1 MRLSGDTHRALKVAP
16 WLISAAAAWLT
27 FAPCGTALAAHD
39 WRDDGS
45 SALNGTLSFENTINP
60 AERNKEGELPASWT
74 KNGGDA
80 KGQVEL
86 TGVRGISENI
96 YGALVE
102 SGKGNAY
109 ESSVSITGRS
119 SVGGTAVGA
128 SVESGKG
135 NAYESTVSI
144 TGSSVRGAAVGA
156 LLYSG
161 IGDVHN
167 NRVNVVDES
176 RVEGSVYGA
185 FMNNKSTG
193 HAYINSIIIK
203 NSSVEGG
210 YVFCAVI
217 NGSTGN
223 AYNNEVTVDHATV
236 TNGQQKMGT
245 VTGAVLEKSTG
256 NAHDNTVSI
265 KNNSTVDDASGAFL
279 TRSTGAAYSNKVT
292 IDNSTVDDIIG
303 ASMEMSTGDA
313 HDNELTVADKS
324 RMEGMAIGA
333 FIHKNSTGDAYTNSI
348 TIQNSSV
355 EGDYVSCATIQDSTG
370 NAYTNTVTIKE
381 KSSATG
387 NVFGADLNWSTG
399 DAYAN
404 TVTINGKSSVEGA
417 VYGAVFDTSTG
428 DAYTNTVVIK
438 ENSSVTGQVF
448 GAALRLSTGNA
459 YNNTVTIDH
468 AAESD
473 EQLLMGSVTGAVLAG
488 STGDAHNNTVKLYSS
503 PVKGAVTGGA
513 VITVYPDGNKDTVI
527 RSTGDAYANTVAL
540 DKSVVGGMVVGGLV
554 NHSTGNAYKN
564 AVRISGDSA
573 VNDIVYG
580 GYLFGSLGRADRN
593 DAIVSGGKLAGGVY
607 GGLVEYTAQG
617 AASTETPDVTA
628 DHNTVTL
635 SGVGVKTNADTSL
648 HVGVE
653 NEGIFGGCVRPGEIY
668 PGISASADANAVSLS
683 RVSADGVRV
692 YGGLIASGSAKDSSG
707 SAQSPVRL
715 SASGNNVF
723 LEQSSAGDVYGG
735 IVKVS
740 PASTTGSAQPEATV
754 TAGENTVIL
763 AGESSVSGS
772 VYGGSVSRINAS
784 TGASEGAQAVTGRVS
799 GNTVRIERDS
809 SVTGS
814 VYGGYTE
821 NGTAEGN
828 FVYIDGTVR
837 GGAEG
842 GHTLSGDAS
851 GNIIVMEGGSV
862 SERLYGGYTED
873 GSASSN
879 SITVTAGRVQAAVVG
894 GYDDGTAVN
903 NTVTLY
909 GTASFAGSDLYG
921 GRSGGTSSDV
931 FTGNTLNLHGQI
943 QADSLQNFQN
953 LNFSD
958 VAEGTPSADLAKSA
972 VIGDG
977 KGSFTSVSIQS
988 LRNQPGNVPEE
999 YVLVHTPTASSSFSG
1014 TNLYVN
1020 GASVVTIGSDGSY
1033 VPYAGA
1039 VSNDGTMDNET
1050 GTAGMTSSQSGL
1062 SKGFLTFDVDY
1073 FIKNGQDLIARTKNV
1088 QADHRTKAFNVD
1100 RLPGLAL
1107 VDQGGDMVAG
1117 AGMESAAE
1125 SAMCLPGEEPCGTRA
1140 FMTVT
1145 GGYSTYKTGT
1155 HFNMTSGNAM
1165 VGLARY
1171 CKLRSV
1177 GFLAGV
1183 FFEAGLSRFNAE
1195 HEHAGYDSFDSDGNA
1210 GYYGVG
1216 ALGKL
1221 YLNETAMQG
1230 LYAEGSFRIG
1240 MLNYNWDTDGWR
1252 VNGSEADYS
1261 SESPYMAAHG
1271 GIGWM
1276 KSVTD
1281 NVDLDIYAK
1290 YLWSHVSEDDGS
1302 ISGSRVNFDAM
1313 DSNRLRGGARLS
1325 FKGSDVFSWY
1335 LGAAYERQFNGRS
1348 TSDIY
1353 GHDTPSAS
1361 LTGDTAM
1368 VEAGL
1373 RLRPSEGEPLFFTL
1387 GATGYGGVREGVSGL
1402 FQVHYEF

>member
-1 MRLSGDTHRALKVAP
+1 M
-16 WLISAAAAWLT
+16 
-27 FAPCGTALAAHD
+27 F
-39 WRDDGS
+39 
-45 SALNGTLSFENTINP
+45 
-60 AERNKEGELPASWT
+60 
-74 KNGGDA
+74 
-80 KGQVEL
+80 
-86 TGVRGISENI
+86 
-96 YGALVE
+96 
-102 SGKGNAY
+102 
-109 ESSVSITGRS
+109 
-119 SVGGTAVGA
+119 
-128 SVESGKG
+128 
-135 NAYESTVSI
+135 
-144 TGSSVRGAAVGA
+144 
-156 LLYSG
+156 
-161 IGDVHN
+161 
-167 NRVNVVDES
+167 
-176 RVEGSVYGA
+176 
-185 FMNNKSTG
+185 
-193 HAYINSIIIK
+193 
-203 NSSVEGG
+203 
-210 YVFCAVI
+210 
-217 NGSTGN
+217 
-223 AYNNEVTVDHATV
+223 
-236 TNGQQKMGT
+236 
-245 VTGAVLEKSTG
+245 
-256 NAHDNTVSI
+256 
-265 KNNSTVDDASGAFL
+265 
-279 TRSTGAAYSNKVT
+279 
-292 IDNSTVDDIIG
+292 
-303 ASMEMSTGDA
+303 
-313 HDNELTVADKS
+313 
-324 RMEGMAIGA
+324 
-333 FIHKNSTGDAYTNSI
+333 
-348 TIQNSSV
+348 
-355 EGDYVSCATIQDSTG
+355 
-370 NAYTNTVTIKE
+370 
-381 KSSATG
+381 
-387 NVFGADLNWSTG
+387 
-399 DAYAN
+399 
-404 TVTINGKSSVEGA
+404 
-417 VYGAVFDTSTG
+417 
-428 DAYTNTVVIK
+428 
-438 ENSSVTGQVF
+438 
-448 GAALRLSTGNA
+448 
-459 YNNTVTIDH
+459 
-468 AAESD
+468 
-473 EQLLMGSVTGAVLAG
+473 
-488 STGDAHNNTVKLYSS
+488 
-503 PVKGAVTGGA
+503 
-513 VITVYPDGNKDTVI
+513 
-527 RSTGDAYANTVAL
+527 
-540 DKSVVGGMVVGGLV
+540 
-554 NHSTGNAYKN
+554 
-564 AVRISGDSA
+564 
-573 VNDIVYG
+573 
-580 GYLFGSLGRADRN
+580 
-593 DAIVSGGKLAGGVY
+593 
-607 GGLVEYTAQG
+607 GGLVEYSAWG
-617 AASTETPDVTA
+617 PVNLVSVAEPDPAELSPEPLDVSA
-628 DHNTVTL
+628 DNNTVAF
-635 SGVGVKTNADTSL
+635 SGVGVEISTDTLSGA
-648 HVGVE
+648 GVKSD
-653 NEGIFGGCVRPGEIY
+653 GIFGGCVRISEIY
-668 PGISASADANAVSLS
+668 PGIN
-683 RVSADGVRV
+683 VSADTNTVALSHVSASGARV
-692 YGGLIASGSAKDSSG
+692 YGGLIESGFAYPYPVSTSGSSDSALS
-707 SAQSPVRL
+707 SVSL
-715 SASGNNVF
+715 SASGNSVF

-735 IVKVS
+735 TIRTGGQTYAYPRFQRSAAAPEFAIIPPPTVFTAHADGNTVGIADSSAVSGDVHGGLIEYGMPIEPETPVLMMSFLVPDPVQPEAAPVVFHGSADSNTVSIAGTAGTLTVDGNVYGGIVRVS
-740 PASTTGSAQPEATV
+740 PASVDALAQSEFSV
-754 TAGENTVIL
+754 TAEKNTVIL
-763 AGESSVSGS
+763 AGGSTVSGS
-772 VYGGSVSRINAS
+772 VYGGSVFGSSA
-784 TGASEGAQAVTGRVS
+784 GAEVSEESFQAVRDSVSGDTGSLAGSSSVTASVS
-799 GNTVRIERDS
+799 GNTVRIEGGS
-809 SVTGS
+809 TVTGS

-821 NGTAEGN
+821 TGRAEGN

-862 SERLYGGYTED
+862 SERLYGGYTGD

-972 VIGDG
+972 VLGDG

-1276 KSVTD
+1276 KPVTD

>member
-1 MRLSGDTHRALKVAP
+1 MSNEEKRRYKSFFTSEGSLGAFRSRAQISAERALAHQCGCRM
-16 WLISAAAAWLT
+16 AH
-27 FAPCGTALAAHD
+27 FFPCGTAFAAHD

-45 SALNGTLSFENTINP
+45 SALNGTLSFESTIPDTEKN
-60 AERNKEGELPASWT
+60 EYGMTPASWT
-74 KNGGDA
+74 QNDGDA
-80 KGQVEL
+80 KGRVAL
-86 TGVRGISENI
+86 TGVIPDTPGGIF
-96 YGALVE
+96 GALVE

-109 ESSVSITGRS
+109 ESSVSLTGGS
-119 SVGGTAVGA
+119 FL
-128 SVESGKG
+128 SGFIAG
-135 NAYESTVSI
+135 
-144 TGSSVRGAAVGA
+144 GAAVSWG
-156 LLYSG
+156 
-161 IGDVHN
+161 
-167 NRVNVVDES
+167 
-176 RVEGSVYGA
+176 
-185 FMNNKSTG
+185 
-193 HAYINSIIIK
+193 
-203 NSSVEGG
+203 
-210 YVFCAVI
+210 
-217 NGSTGN
+217 
-223 AYNNEVTVDHATV
+223 
-236 TNGQQKMGT
+236 
-245 VTGAVLEKSTG
+245 
-256 NAHDNTVSI
+256 
-265 KNNSTVDDASGAFL
+265 
-279 TRSTGAAYSNKVT
+279 
-292 IDNSTVDDIIG
+292 
-303 ASMEMSTGDA
+303 
-313 HDNELTVADKS
+313 
-324 RMEGMAIGA
+324 
-333 FIHKNSTGDAYTNSI
+333 
-348 TIQNSSV
+348 
-355 EGDYVSCATIQDSTG
+355 
-370 NAYTNTVTIKE
+370 
-381 KSSATG
+381 
-387 NVFGADLNWSTG
+387 TG

-404 TVTINGKSSVEGA
+404 AVTIEDSSVEGLIA
-417 VYGAVFDTSTG
+417 GGVVYDS
-428 DAYTNTVVIK
+428 
-438 ENSSVTGQVF
+438 
-448 GAALRLSTGNA
+448 LGNA
-459 YNNTVTIDH
+459 Y
-468 AAESD
+468 
-473 EQLLMGSVTGAVLAG
+473 
-488 STGDAHNNTVKLYSS
+488 
-503 PVKGAVTGGA
+503 
-513 VITVYPDGNKDTVI
+513 
-527 RSTGDAYANTVAL
+527 
-540 DKSVVGGMVVGGLV
+540 
-554 NHSTGNAYKN
+554 GNA
-564 AVRISGDSA
+564 VSISGDSTISST
-573 VNDIVYG
+573 NG
-580 GYLFGSLGRADRN
+580 F
-593 DAIVSGGKLAGGVY
+593 GGVY
-607 GGLVEYTAQG
+607 GGYVYGSLGKADRNAVTMSGGVMGVPVFGGLVEYSAWG
-617 AASTETPDVTA
+617 PVNLVSVAEPDPAELSPEPLDVSA
-628 DHNTVTL
+628 DNNTVAF
-635 SGVGVKTNADTSL
+635 SGVGVEISTDTLS
-648 HVGVE
+648 GTGE
-653 NEGIFGGCVRPGEIY
+653 KRDGIFGGCVRISEIY
-668 PGISASADANAVSLS
+668 PGIS
-683 RVSADGVRV
+683 VSADTNTVALSHVSASGARV
-692 YGGLIASGSAKDSSG
+692 YGGLIESGFAYPYPVSTSGSSDSALS
-707 SAQSPVRL
+707 SVSL
-715 SASGNNVF
+715 SASGNSVF

-735 IVKVS
+735 TIRTGGQTYAYPRFQRSAAAPEFAIIPSPTVFTAHADGNTVGIADSSAVSGDVHGGLIEYGMPIEPETPVLMMSFLVPDPVQPEAAPVVFHGSADSNTVSIAGTAGTLTVDGNVYGGIVRVS
-740 PASTTGSAQPEATV
+740 PASVDALAQSEFSV
-754 TAGENTVIL
+754 TAEKNTVIL
-763 AGESSVSGS
+763 AGGSTVS
-772 VYGGSVSRINAS
+772 
-784 TGASEGAQAVTGRVS
+784 
-799 GNTVRIERDS
+799 
-809 SVTGS
+809 GS

-821 NGTAEGN
+821 TGRAEGN
-828 FVYIDGTVR
+828 FVYIDGTVS

-879 SITVTAGRVQAAVVG
+879 SITVTAGRVRAAVVG

-1020 GASVVTIGSDGSY
+1020 GASVVTIDSDGSY

>member
-1 MRLSGDTHRALKVAP
+1 MKKKSVTKVSLRQRGAWGLSGAARRSLRSAP
-16 WLISAAAAWLT
+16 WLISAAAAWFT
-27 FAPCGTALAAHD
+27 FFPCGTALAAHD

-45 SALNGTLSFENTINP
+45 SALNGTLSFESTIP
-60 AERNKEGELPASWT
+60 DTEKENGLTVASWT
-74 KNGGDA
+74 QNGGDA
-80 KGQVEL
+80 KGRVVL
-86 TGVRGISENI
+86 TGVIPDTPGGIF
-96 YGALVE
+96 GALVW

-109 ESSVSITGRS
+109 ESSVSLTGGSSLSGTITG
-119 SVGGTAVGA
+119 GAVM
-128 SVESGKG
+128 
-135 NAYESTVSI
+135 
-144 TGSSVRGAAVGA
+144 
-156 LLYSG
+156 
-161 IGDVHN
+161 H
-167 NRVNVVDES
+167 
-176 RVEGSVYGA
+176 
-185 FMNNKSTG
+185 
-193 HAYINSIIIK
+193 
-203 NSSVEGG
+203 
-210 YVFCAVI
+210 
-217 NGSTGN
+217 GSTGN
-223 AYNNEVTVDHATV
+223 
-236 TNGQQKMGT
+236 
-245 VTGAVLEKSTG
+245 
-256 NAHDNTVSI
+256 
-265 KNNSTVDDASGAFL
+265 
-279 TRSTGAAYSNKVT
+279 
-292 IDNSTVDDIIG
+292 
-303 ASMEMSTGDA
+303 
-313 HDNELTVADKS
+313 
-324 RMEGMAIGA
+324 
-333 FIHKNSTGDAYTNSI
+333 
-348 TIQNSSV
+348 
-355 EGDYVSCATIQDSTG
+355 
-370 NAYTNTVTIKE
+370 
-381 KSSATG
+381 
-387 NVFGADLNWSTG
+387 
-399 DAYAN
+399 AYAN
-404 TVTINGKSSVEGA
+404 TVTIEDSSVKGWVA
-417 VYGAVFDTSTG
+417 GGVVYDS
-428 DAYTNTVVIK
+428 
-438 ENSSVTGQVF
+438 
-448 GAALRLSTGNA
+448 LGNA
-459 YNNTVTIDH
+459 YD
-468 AAESD
+468 
-473 EQLLMGSVTGAVLAG
+473 
-488 STGDAHNNTVKLYSS
+488 
-503 PVKGAVTGGA
+503 
-513 VITVYPDGNKDTVI
+513 
-527 RSTGDAYANTVAL
+527 
-540 DKSVVGGMVVGGLV
+540 
-554 NHSTGNAYKN
+554 N
-564 AVRISGDSA
+564 AVSISGASM
-573 VNDIVYG
+573 ISIFPGGFGGVYG
-580 GYLFGSLGRADRN
+580 GHVRGTLGKADRN
-593 DAIVSGGKLAGGVY
+593 AVTMSGGIMGVPVY
-607 GGLVEYTAQG
+607 GGLVEYSAWG
-617 AASTETPDVTA
+617 PVNLVSVAESDPAELSPEPLDVTA
-628 DHNTVTL
+628 DNNTVAL
-635 SGVGVKTNADTSL
+635 SGVGVEISTDTLS
-648 HVGVE
+648 GAGE
-653 NEGIFGGCVRPGEIY
+653 KRDGIFGGCVRISEIY
-668 PGISASADANAVSLS
+668 PGIN
-683 RVSADGVRV
+683 VSADTNATALSHVSASGARV
-692 YGGLIASGSAKDSSG
+692 YGGLIESGFAYLYPVRSSG
-707 SAQSPVRL
+707 SSDSVLSSVSL
-715 SASGNNVF
+715 SASGNSVF
-723 LEQSSAGDVYGG
+723 LEQSSTGDVYGG
-735 IVKVS
+735 TIRTGGQTYAYPRFQRSAVAPEFAIMPPPTVFTAHADGNTVGIADSSAVSGDVHGGLIEYGMPIEPETPVLMMSFLVPDPVQPEAAPVVFHGSADSNTVSIAGTAGTLTVDGNVYGGIVRVS
-740 PASTTGSAQPEATV
+740 PASVDALAQSEFSV
-754 TAGENTVIL
+754 TAEKNTVIL
-763 AGESSVSGS
+763 AGGSTVSGS
-772 VYGGSVSRINAS
+772 VYGGSVFGSSA
-784 TGASEGAQAVTGRVS
+784 GAEVSEESFQAVRDSVSGDTGSLAGSSSVTASVS
-799 GNTVRIERDS
+799 GNTVRIEGGS
-809 SVTGS
+809 TVTGS

-821 NGTAEGN
+821 TGRAEGN
-828 FVYIDGTVR
+828 FVYIDGTVS

-879 SITVTAGRVQAAVVG
+879 SITVTAGRVRAAVVG
-894 GYDDGTAVN
+894 GYDDGSAVN

-1145 GGYSTYKTGT
+1145 GGYSTYKMGT

-1183 FFEAGLSRFNAE
+1183 FFEAGLSHFNAE

-1313 DSNRLRGGARLS
+1313 DSNHLRGGARLS

>member
-1 MRLSGDTHRALKVAP
+1 MNKKSVTKVFLNQRKALRLSGDTHRALKVAP

-27 FAPCGTALAAHD
+27 FAPCGTALAAHA
-39 WRDDGS
+39 WKSDGS

-119 SVGGTAVGA
+119 SVR
-128 SVESGKG
+128 
-135 NAYESTVSI
+135 
-144 TGSSVRGAAVGA
+144 GSAVGA

-161 IGDVHN
+161 IGDAHN

-176 RVEGSVYGA
+176 RVEG
-185 FMNNKSTG
+185 
-193 HAYINSIIIK
+193 
-203 NSSVEGG
+203 
-210 YVFCAVI
+210 
-217 NGSTGN
+217 
-223 AYNNEVTVDHATV
+223 
-236 TNGQQKMGT
+236 
-245 VTGAVLEKSTG
+245 
-256 NAHDNTVSI
+256 
-265 KNNSTVDDASGAFL
+265 
-279 TRSTGAAYSNKVT
+279 
-292 IDNSTVDDIIG
+292 
-303 ASMEMSTGDA
+303 
-313 HDNELTVADKS
+313 
-324 RMEGMAIGA
+324 AI
-333 FIHKNSTGDAYTNSI
+333 
-348 TIQNSSV
+348 
-355 EGDYVSCATIQDSTG
+355 
-370 NAYTNTVTIKE
+370 
-381 KSSATG
+381 
-387 NVFGADLNWSTG
+387 
-399 DAYAN
+399 
-404 TVTINGKSSVEGA
+404 
-417 VYGAVFDTSTG
+417 YGAVFDTSTG

-473 EQLLMGSVTGAVLAG
+473 EQLLMGSVTGAVLAE

-527 RSTGDAYANTVAL
+527 RSIGDAYANTVAL
-540 DKSVVGGMVVGGLV
+540 DKSVVGGVVVGGLV

-580 GYLFGSLGRADRN
+580 GYLIGSLGKADRN

-617 AASTETPDVTA
+617 AASTETPDATA

-707 SAQSPVRL
+707 GAQSPVSL

-735 IVKVS
+735 IVK
-740 PASTTGSAQPEATV
+740 ASGSAQSEATV
-754 TAGENTVIL
+754 TAEKNTVVL
-763 AGESSVSGS
+763 AGGSSSGGS
-772 VYGGSVSRINAS
+772 VYGGSVSRSNTSAEP
-784 TGASEGAQAVTGRVS
+784 SEGTQAVTGRVS
-799 GNTVRIERDS
+799 GNTVRIEGNS
-809 SVTGS
+809 PVTGS

-828 FVYIDGTVR
+828 FVYVDGTVR
-837 GGAEG
+837 GGVEG

-851 GNIIVMEGGSV
+851 GNTVVMEGGTV
-862 SERLYGGYTED
+862 FDRLYGGYTGD

-879 SITVTAGRVQAAVVG
+879 SITVTAGRVRAAVVG
-894 GYDDGTAVN
+894 GYDDGSAVN